1 MKLLHAVM
9 QKFSRP
15 EVLPQAS
22 GQPQAMSLTQLMANY
37 APLIDL
43 QSRRQLLTVE
53 IDDQREL
60 FQTLILDIN
69 FSQKL
74 LIVDELFPTLPQPKL
89 GQRLRFSHQHQ
100 GKLLVF
106 DGPVIQQESIGGSP
120 CYLVPLPEQLDYR
133 QRRRHPRLGF
143 TDICLP
149 VKLQSPTRAHWFGSL
164 INLSASGMRLA
175 VNGDK
180 LAEINRGSRLPAI
193 EFSLSKQLCIRCEG
207 RIRSYRFSRRPN
219 RQTEISV
226 EFTNLNAEQYA
237 LLSQYVD
244 GLLAHSYRAA

>member
-15 EVLPQAS
+15 DELPQTVS
-22 GQPQAMSLTQLMANY
+22 GSQPLSLTQLMADY

-53 IDDQREL
+53 LAGQREL

-69 FSQKL
+69 FSQQL
-74 LIVDELFPTLPQPKL
+74 LIVDELFPTLPQPQL
-89 GQRLRFSHQHQ
+89 GERLRFSHQQQ
-100 GKLLVF
+100 GKVLVF
-106 DGPVIQQESIGGSP
+106 EGPVIQQASIGGSP
-120 CYLVPLPEQLDYR
+120 CYLVPLPAQLEYR
-133 QRRRHPRLGF
+133 QRRRHPRLAF

-149 VKLQSPTRAHWFGSL
+149 VKLQSPVRAHWFGSL

-193 EFSLSKQLCIRCEG
+193 EFSLSRHLSIRCEG
-207 RIRSYRFSRRPN
+207 RVRSFRFSRRPS